1 MPWLPNDRMKPLL
14 LGTNFMKQVSS
25 IIWRFVT
32 WSARLRTLRKKDQNF
47 KKKIPGFRSNCR
59 LPKPVSTQSFVRIL
73 LCHINFWDIFPS
85 GSPEDHTRLIAA
97 AQALV
102 DVVDIEEESSSNNS
116 LVERLEE
123 APHKFFD
130 VMTATSKNYLT
141 HMIGVVKSYLP
152 QFNLAPIAKG
162 ITPSCSDEKFR
173 EYCKESEVI
182 AEEILKNMAE

>member
-1 MPWLPNDRMKPLL
+1 MKPLL
-14 LGTNFMKQVSS
+14 LRINFMKQVSS

-59 LPKPVSTQSFVRIL
+59 LPKPVSTRSFVLIL
-73 LCHINFWDIFPS
+73 LCHIKFWNIFPS
-85 GSPEDHTRLIAA
+85 GSPEDRLIAA

-102 DVVDIEEESSSNNS
+102 GVVDTEEESSSSKS

-123 APHKFFD
+123 APQKIFD

-162 ITPSCSDEKFR
+162 IAPSCSDEKFR
-173 EYCKESEVI
+173 KYCKESEVI